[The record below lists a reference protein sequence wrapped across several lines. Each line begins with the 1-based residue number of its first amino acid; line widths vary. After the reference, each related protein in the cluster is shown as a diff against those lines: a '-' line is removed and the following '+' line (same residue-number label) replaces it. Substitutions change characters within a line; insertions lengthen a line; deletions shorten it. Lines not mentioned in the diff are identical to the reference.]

1 MKRIITSLALLV
13 MVASLTIAGTRAWF
27 SSQAQV
33 NDITFSTG
41 VLEVR
46 VNGASA
52 IAGVSMTNA
61 APGSRKSG
69 SFTINNYGNPY
80 FAGPSTLD
88 AKEIAIKVADL
99 TGDQELNNA
108 LMVDLFANAGWS
120 GCSNSGV
127 EFIPGKG
134 CRIYTGLV
142 KDMTEKDVL
151 EYTQWGSHASLSPGS
166 SITIN
171 YDVYLPDTGGD
182 QNELQGKS
190 SNFDFVIT
198 AYNPHRT

>member
-61 APGSRKSG
+61 EPGSRKSG

-142 KDMTEKDVL
+142 KDMTENIPNGEVMLHYHLVVL
-151 EYTQWGSHASLSPGS
+151 SLSIMMCIYQIPVATRTNCKVS
-166 SITIN
+166 
-171 YDVYLPDTGGD
+171 
-182 QNELQGKS
+182 Q
-190 SNFDFVIT
+190 VILILS
-198 AYNPHRT
+198 